1 MEEEKDK
8 VEEPI
13 TGYLEKKITFFSSI
27 EDSNKSD
34 NQYYASLTPEQCLN
48 IVYQIRISLYP
59 FLKTDINPFG
69 KKIYFC

>member
-8 VEEPI
+8 AEEPQI
-13 TGYLEKKITFFSSI
+13 EYSAKKITFFSSI

-34 NQYYASLTPEQCLN
+34 YQYYASLTPEQCLN
-48 IVYQIRISLYP
+48 IVYQIRVSLYP

-69 KKIYFC
+69 KKIYFY